1 MKNTIISI
9 VTLICVFGL
18 SIGCTSANERRPIE
32 TMTGESSEFDSKY
45 QGYDLKGNTYKE
57 NDIKIEYP
65 QIVNSDKIDKLDIIN
80 KLIKDKAIAAYND
93 TIKGLE
99 TGQTYEVDGEYDVK
113 FNDGKILSIAFYS
126 YNNITP
132 SAHPFNKFY
141 TINIDMK
148 TGKEIPLNKVV
159 SNIDDNFIYNLKNGK
174 YVGSIDTIYST
185 QLFNE
190 VFSYYSDDKELINA
204 IKEAPFY
211 ITEESVGISLP
222 VSHVFGDYANI
233 EVPLSE
239 LK

>member
-9 VTLICVFGL
+9 ITLIFIFGL
-18 SIGCTSANERRPIE
+18 SIGYTSANESRPIE
-32 TMTGESSEFDSKY
+32 TMAEESSEFDSKY
-45 QGYDLKGNTYKE
+45 QGYELKRNTYKE

-65 QIVNSDKIDKLDIIN
+65 QIVNSNKIDKLDIIN
-80 KLIKDKAIAAYND
+80 NLIKEKAIAAYDD
-93 TIKGLE
+93 TIKNLE
-99 TGQTYEVDGEYDVK
+99 NGQTYEVDGEYNIEL
-113 FNDGKILSIAFYS
+113 NDGKILSITFYS
-126 YNNITP
+126 YNNIIP

-190 VFSYYSDDKELINA
+190 VFRYYSDDKELINT

-211 ITEESVGISLP
+211 ITEDSVGISLA